1 MYNTTSTPPALLTDS
16 SITAITTV
24 FKPSTNNKIP
34 SITRRPIP
42 KPNVDILRRLLVH
55 SDGRDKF
62 LKIIQYF
69 GKIILW
75 LHINKKK
82 TKYPKLYSRLIAMTS
97 QFSNTR
103 KIIRLAHFLE
113 PYADFKEYVAGAR
126 NLPHTALPYEHAV
139 NTLGF
144 INSIVGFFNDIFD
157 DLYCLGKVGILDK
170 SVAKRSEPIA
180 LKLWFVNI
188 ILDIHELIFR
198 IWSLNEKT
206 KKSKEKLSENELE
219 KLKDRKYW
227 LYISL
232 VKFIMDFCFCGYDL
246 FGYTFSDG
254 VQAVSGFIAGIL

>member
-1 MYNTTSTPPALLTDS
+1 MYNTTSKPPALLTDS

-34 SITRRPIP
+34 SITRPIP
-42 KPNVDILRRLLVH
+42 KPNVDILRKLLVH

-126 NLPHTALPYEHAV
+126 NLPHTALRYEHAV

-198 IWSLNEKT
+198 IC
-206 KKSKEKLSENELE
+206 
-219 KLKDRKYW
+219 
-227 LYISL
+227 L

-254 VQAVSGFIAGIL
+254 VQAVSGFVAGILSK